1 MVITAV
7 TVQLAVSI
15 GPEHITH
22 PFVVVK
28 QFGFPFLLGHHHY
41 FLNRVHA
48 VHCTGFQATFLIPSC
63 GACGKVEVVTVGQ
76 LMSEELRPII

>member
-1 MVITAV
+1 MVITAG
-7 TVQLAVSI
+7 TMQLAVSI

-28 QFGFPFLLGHHHY
+28 QFGFSVLLGHHHD
-41 FLNRVHA
+41 FLSRVHA
-48 VHCTGFQATFLIPSC
+48 VLDFRQGIASLSC
-63 GACGKVEVVTVGQ
+63 GACGRVEVVTVGQ